1 LSGENYNIGLNIGV
15 ESSMN
20 VEKIIN
26 EISTELKGTPGIV
39 GVVLGGSRARG
50 TNHATS
56 DIDIGIYY
64 DESAGFDVE
73 AVSKIATKL
82 DDDHRENLVTS
93 LGEWGAWINGGGW
106 IVVQGYHVD
115 LIFRDIKKV
124 SQVINDCLKGKVST
138 HYHTGHPH
146 AYLNVMYMGEISIS
160 KTLFERTNQISDLKA
175 KTMPYPK
182 VLKDA
187 TIDYF
192 MFEASFSLMF
202 AKDTVDKD
210 DISYVM
216 GHCFRTISC
225 LNQVL
230 FALNEEYCINE
241 KKAVRMIDNFSIKP
255 KSYKQSIDKIVT
267 LISSDPD
274 RTREGIEMLQQLI
287 SETEMLLS
295 KG

>member
-1 LSGENYNIGLNIGV
+1 MIVQNI
-15 ESSMN
+15 M
-20 VEKIIN
+20 N
-26 EISTELKGTPGIV
+26 EISKELKDVPGIV

-50 TNHATS
+50 TNHETS

-64 DESAGFDVE
+64 DTSAGVDVVE
-73 AVSKIATKL
+73 VGKKATKL
-82 DDDHRENLVTS
+82 DDDHRENIITS
-93 LGEWGAWINGGGW
+93 LGEWGDWINGGGW

-115 LIFRDIKKV
+115 LIFRDIKRV
-124 SQVINDCLKGKVST
+124 SQVIDDCLEGKVST

-146 AYLNVMYMGEISIS
+146 AYLNVMYMGEISIC
-160 KTLFERTNQISDLKA
+160 KILFERTNQISNLKA
-175 KTMPYPK
+175 KTKPYPK
-182 VLKDA
+182 ALKDA
-187 TIDYF
+187 LIGYF

-216 GHCFRTISC
+216 GQCFRTISC

-255 KSYKQSIDKIVT
+255 KSYKQSIDKIVP

>member
-1 LSGENYNIGLNIGV
+1 
-15 ESSMN
+15 MN

-160 KTLFERTNQISDLKA
+160 KILFERTNQISDLKA
-175 KTMPYPK
+175 KAKPYPK

-216 GHCFRTISC
+216 GQCFRTISC